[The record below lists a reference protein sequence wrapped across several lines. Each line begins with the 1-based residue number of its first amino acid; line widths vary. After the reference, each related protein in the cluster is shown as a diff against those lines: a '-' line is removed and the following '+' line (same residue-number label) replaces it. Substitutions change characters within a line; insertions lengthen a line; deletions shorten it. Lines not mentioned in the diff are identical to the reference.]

1 MFGNDS
7 AARRTR
13 KRVATAVGLL
23 AMVAIGLAACRGF
36 FGQGPIAFLVIE
48 AGGDTEVPVT
58 VTFDMSESSDADGT
72 IVSYELDVGDG
83 TVYEGTDITVA
94 ILHPYLEAGT
104 YTVVLTLVDNDG
116 RIGMDLEMV
125 TIGPA
130 MITFASNRSGQY
142 DIYRMQADGTGEGAV
157 NVTGDDEL
165 FPDLVR
171 ITRSK
176 IAYAAEDGQ
185 SWNIWTMDITGGS
198 LSPLTSQTPSNQ
210 IQPSWTH
217 DGSQI
222 VYASNAAQTPSL
234 TTWELYRM
242 ESDGTDVEQITTQSP
257 SWAIA
262 PACSPVNDDVVFV
275 SDDTTTGDSS
285 VWILY
290 DDGTAEEIYHPGAGE
305 RAGDASPALA
315 TFAAVGVVAPFLP
328 TDAGISRPSWSP
340 DGSLIVVSVSDTG
353 QTDLWVIDPYGA
365 DEWPLEDYIDETYGV
380 TATDINTATDN
391 EFSPYWLEDG
401 TGIAF
406 VSDRDGD
413 YQIYRVT
420 FATADVEALTETSD
434 NILPAATK
442 P

>member
-23 AMVAIGLAACRGF
+23 AMVAIGLTACRGF
-36 FGQGPIAFLVIE
+36 FGQGPLAFLVIE

-58 VTFDMSESSDADGT
+58 VTFDMSESSDTDGT

-83 TVYEGTDITVA
+83 TVYEGTDVTVA

-104 YTVVLTLVDNDG
+104 YTVILTLVDNDG

-157 NVTGDDEL
+157 NVTSDDEL

-171 ITRSK
+171 TTRSE
-176 IAYAAEDGQ
+176 IAYAAEDNT
-185 SWNIWTMDITGGS
+185 SWNIWTMDITGGG
-198 LSPLTSQTPSNQ
+198 LSPLTNQTPSNQ
-210 IQPSWTH
+210 IQPSWSF
-217 DGSQI
+217 GGQI
-222 VYASNAAQTPSL
+222 VYASNAAQTPST

-242 ESDGTDVEQITTQSP
+242 DSDGTDVEQITTQSP

-262 PACSPVNDDVVFV
+262 PVCSPVNDDVVFV
-275 SDDTTTGDSS
+275 SDADSSGDSS

-290 DDGTAEEIYHPGAGE
+290 EDGTAEEIYDPGAGE
-305 RAGDASPALA
+305 RAGDASPA
-315 TFAAVGVVAPFLP
+315 FAVASVALRLP
-328 TDAGISRPSWSP
+328 AGAGISRPSWSP
-340 DGSLIVVSVSDTG
+340 DGTLIAVSVSDAG
-353 QTDLWVIDPYGA
+353 QTDLWVLDPYGT
-365 DEWPLEDYIDETYGV
+365 DEWLLEDYIDEEYGV
-380 TATDINTATDN
+380 TATDINTTDN

-420 FATADVEALTETSD
+420 FATADVEALTETDD

>member
-13 KRVATAVGLL
+13 KRVATVVGLL
-23 AMVAIGLAACRGF
+23 AMVAIGLTACRGF
-36 FGQGPIAFLVIE
+36 FGQGPLAFLVIE

-94 ILHPYLEAGT
+94 ILHPYLEART
-104 YTVVLTLVDNDG
+104 YTVILTLVDNDG

-142 DIYRMQADGTGEGAV
+142 DIYRMLADGSGEGAV

-171 ITRSK
+171 PTRSK
-176 IAYAAEDGQ
+176 IVYAAEDGL
-185 SWNIWTMDITGGS
+185 SWNIWTMDITGGG
-198 LSPLTSQTPSNQ
+198 LSPLTSQTASNQ

-217 DGSQI
+217 DGGQI
-222 VYASNAAQTPSL
+222 VYASNAAQTPSA

-262 PACSPVNDDVVFV
+262 PACSPSSVHKDVVFV
-275 SDDTTTGDSS
+275 SNKGATGDSS

-290 DDGTAEEIYHPGAGE
+290 EDGTAKEIYDPGLNE
-305 RAGDASPALA
+305 RAGDASPA
-315 TFAAVGVVAPFLP
+315 FAMASVALSLP
-328 TDAGISRPSWSP
+328 AGAGISRPSWSP
-340 DGSLIVVSVSDTG
+340 DGTLIVVSVSDAG
-353 QTDLWVIDPYGA
+353 QTDLWVLDPYDDTYA
-365 DEWPLEDYIDETYGV
+365 ELLEDYIDEEYGV
-380 TATDINTATDN
+380 TATDINTTYN
-391 EFSPYWLEDG
+391 EFSPYWLEDR

-420 FATADVEALTETSD
+420 FATADVEPLTETDD